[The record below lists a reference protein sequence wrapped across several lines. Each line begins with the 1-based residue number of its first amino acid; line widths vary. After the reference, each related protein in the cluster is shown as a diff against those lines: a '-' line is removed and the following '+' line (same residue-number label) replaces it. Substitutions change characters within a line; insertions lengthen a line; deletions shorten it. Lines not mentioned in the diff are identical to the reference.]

1 MEEDTGQPRKR
12 LTAAAR
18 RQMILDAAR
27 DVFLESGLNGA
38 RLRDIADRVGIT
50 EAYLYR
56 HFASKTDLY
65 EAAVHEPVRQATE
78 AFTQRLESLVGPSPG
93 ARGCPPEVTM
103 TGLELVRRINEIMLE
118 FMLEAVPYLGVA
130 LFSDVA
136 SGGSFYRSKIY
147 PRVHEPVRFLLRSIK
162 GWPAPGIDPDLVVN
176 SMWGL
181 NYGIALDSLLREREA
196 GEAPERGGTVDVA
209 RTAERVTRLYAVG
222 IPEFKRAKA
231 AGARRS
237 G

>member
-18 RQMILDAAR
+18 REMILDAAR

-78 AFTQRLESLVGPSPG
+78 AFTQRLESLVGPEP
-93 ARGCPPEVTM
+93 M

-136 SGGSFYRSKIY
+136 SGGSFYRSRIY

-196 GEAPERGGTVDVA
+196 GEAPERGGTLDVA
-209 RTAERVTRLYAVG
+209 KTAERVTRLYAVG

>member
-1 MEEDTGQPRKR
+1 MEEETDQPRKR
-12 LTAAAR
+12 LTAAAQ

-56 HFASKTDLY
+56 HFASKADLY

-78 AFTQRLESLVGPSPG
+78 AFSQRLEALVGAEP
-93 ARGCPPEVTM
+93 M

-118 FMLEAVPYLGVA
+118 FMVEAVPYLGVA

-136 SGGSFYRSKIY
+136 SGG
-147 PRVHEPVRFLLRSIK
+147 
-162 GWPAPGIDPDLVVN
+162 
-176 SMWGL
+176 
-181 NYGIALDSLLREREA
+181 
-196 GEAPERGGTVDVA
+196 
-209 RTAERVTRLYAVG
+209 
-222 IPEFKRAKA
+222 
-231 AGARRS
+231 
-237 G
+237 

>member
-1 MEEDTGQPRKR
+1 MPELEEAQPRKR

-27 DVFLESGLNGA
+27 DVFVESGLNGA

-65 EAAVHEPVRQATE
+65 EAAVHAPVLEATG
-78 AFTQRLESLVGPSPG
+78 AF
-93 ARGCPPEVTM
+93 ARRVEELAGSDPM
-103 TGLELVRRINEIMLE
+103 TGLDLVRRINELMLE
-118 FMLEAVPYLGVA
+118 FMVDAVPYLGVA

-136 SGGSFYRSKIY
+136 SGGSFYHSEIY
-147 PRVHEPVRFLLRSIK
+147 PRVHEPVVLLLSGIK
-162 GWPAPGIDPDLVVN
+162 GWPPAGIERDLVAN

-181 NYGIALDSLLREREA
+181 NYGIALDALL
-196 GEAPERGGTVDVA
+196 RGGTVDVA

-222 IPEFKRAKA
+222 IPEFKRSKETAP
-231 AGARRS
+231 R
-237 G
+237 

>member
-1 MEEDTGQPRKR
+1 VPEEDKDQPRKR

-27 DVFLESGLNGA
+27 DVFLEGGLNGA

-56 HFASKTDLY
+56 HFDSKADLY
-65 EAAVHEPVRQATE
+65 EAAVHLPVHTAIETFS
-78 AFTQRLESLVGPSPG
+78 ARLEGLVGGDP
-93 ARGCPPEVTM
+93 M
-103 TGLELVRRINEIMLE
+103 TGVELVRRINEIMLE
-118 FMLEAVPYLGVA
+118 FMIEAVPYLGVA
-130 LFSDVA
+130 LFSDVG
-136 SGGSFYRSKIY
+136 SGGTFYQTKIY
-147 PRVHEPVRFLLRSIK
+147 PRVHEPVRFLLRSVK

-181 NYGIALDSLLREREA
+181 NYGIALDTLL
-196 GEAPERGGTVDVA
+196 RGGTVDVA
-209 RTAERVTRLYAVG
+209 KTADRVTRLYAVG

>member
-1 MEEDTGQPRKR
+1 MPEADEARPRKR

-27 DVFLESGLNGA
+27 DVFVESGLNGA

-65 EAAVHEPVRQATE
+65 EAAVHAPVLEATE
-78 AFTQRLESLVGPSPG
+78 SFARRLEELAGPEP
-93 ARGCPPEVTM
+93 M
-103 TGLELVRRINEIMLE
+103 TGLDLVRRINEVMLE
-118 FMLEAVPYLGVA
+118 FMVDAVSYLGVA

-136 SGGSFYRSKIY
+136 SGGSFYSSAIY
-147 PRVHEPVRFLLRSIK
+147 PRIHDPVVFLLRAIR
-162 GWPAPGIDPDLVVN
+162 GWPPPGIDPDLVVN

-181 NYGIALDSLLREREA
+181 NYGIALDALL
-196 GEAPERGGTVDVA
+196 RGGTIDVTK
-209 RTAERVTRLYAVG
+209 TAERVTRLYAVG
-222 IPEFKRAKA
+222 IPEFKRAKQA
-231 AGARRS
+231 ARG
-237 G
+237 

>member
-1 MEEDTGQPRKR
+1 MPEPEEAQPRKR

-27 DVFLESGLNGA
+27 DVFVESGLNGA

-65 EAAVHEPVRQATE
+65 EAAVHAPVLE
-78 AFTQRLESLVGPSPG
+78 AAAAF
-93 ARGCPPEVTM
+93 ARRVEELAGSDPM
-103 TGLELVRRINEIMLE
+103 TGLELVRRINELMLE
-118 FMLEAVPYLGVA
+118 FMVDAVPYLGVA

-136 SGGSFYRSKIY
+136 SGGSFYDSEIY
-147 PRVHEPVRFLLRSIK
+147 PSVHEPVVLLLSGIK
-162 GWPAPGIDPDLVVN
+162 GWPPPGIDGDLVAN

-181 NYGIALDSLLREREA
+181 NYGIALDALL
-196 GEAPERGGTVDVA
+196 RGGTVDVA

-222 IPEFKRAKA
+222 IPEFKRAKEV
-231 AGARRS
+231 ARR
-237 G
+237 

>member
-1 MEEDTGQPRKR
+1 VPAEDQGQPRKR

-27 DVFLESGLNGA
+27 DVFLEGGLNGA

-56 HFASKTDLY
+56 HFDSKADLY
-65 EAAVHEPVRQATE
+65 EAAVHLPVQTAIETFS
-78 AFTQRLESLVGPSPG
+78 ARLEGLVGGEP
-93 ARGCPPEVTM
+93 M
-103 TGLELVRRINEIMLE
+103 TGVELVRCINELMLE
-118 FMLEAVPYLGVA
+118 FMIEAVPYLGVA
-130 LFSDVA
+130 LFSDVG

-162 GWPAPGIDPDLVVN
+162 GWPPADVDPDLVVN

-181 NYGIALDSLLREREA
+181 NYGIALDTLL
-196 GEAPERGGTVDVA
+196 RGGTLDVA
-209 RTAERVTRLYAVG
+209 RTAERVSRLYAVG

>member
-1 MEEDTGQPRKR
+1 MEEATDQPRKR

-78 AFTQRLESLVGPSPG
+78 AFSQRLEALVGAEP
-93 ARGCPPEVTM
+93 M
-103 TGLELVRRINEIMLE
+103 TGLELVRRINEFMLE

-181 NYGIALDSLLREREA
+181 NYGIALDTLL
-196 GEAPERGGTVDVA
+196 RGGTVDVA
-209 RTAERVTRLYAVG
+209 KTAERVTRLYAVG

-231 AGARRS
+231 ASTRRS

>member
-1 MEEDTGQPRKR
+1 MPEEDKDQPRKR

-18 RQMILDAAR
+18 RQMILEAAR
-27 DVFLESGLNGA
+27 DVFLEGGLNGA

-56 HFASKTDLY
+56 HFDSKADLY
-65 EAAVHEPVRQATE
+65 EAAVHLPVHTAIETFS
-78 AFTQRLESLVGPSPG
+78 ARLEGLVGGGP
-93 ARGCPPEVTM
+93 M
-103 TGLELVRRINEIMLE
+103 TGVELVRRINEIMLE
-118 FMLEAVPYLGVA
+118 FMIEAVPYLGVA
-130 LFSDVA
+130 LFSDVS
-136 SGGSFYRSKIY
+136 SGGAFYQTKIY

-181 NYGIALDSLLREREA
+181 NYGIALDTLL
-196 GEAPERGGTVDVA
+196 RGGTIDLA
-209 RTAERVTRLYAVG
+209 RTADRVTRLYAVG

>member
-1 MEEDTGQPRKR
+1 MEEETDQPRKR

-78 AFTQRLESLVGPSPG
+78 AFSQRLEALVGAEP
-93 ARGCPPEVTM
+93 M

-118 FMLEAVPYLGVA
+118 FMVEAVPYLGVA

-147 PRVHEPVRFLLRSIK
+147 PRVHEPVRFLLRSVK

-181 NYGIALDSLLREREA
+181 NYGIALDTLL
-196 GEAPERGGTVDVA
+196 RGGTVDVA
-209 RTAERVTRLYAVG
+209 KTAERVTRLYAVG

-237 G
+237 S

>member
-1 MEEDTGQPRKR
+1 MPREEEDRQPRKR

-18 RQMILDAAR
+18 RQMILDAAH

-78 AFTQRLESLVGPSPG
+78 VFTARLEAVAGSETV
-93 ARGCPPEVTM
+93 
-103 TGLELVRRINEIMLE
+103 TGLELVRRVNGIMLE

-136 SGGSFYRSKIY
+136 SGAAFYQSKIY
-147 PRVHEPVRFLLRSIK
+147 PRIHEPVLFLLRSIK

-181 NYGIALDSLLREREA
+181 NYGIALDTLL
-196 GEAPERGGTVDVA
+196 RGGTVDVA
-209 RTAERVTRLYAVG
+209 RTAERVTRLYAGG

-231 AGARRS
+231 AGARR
-237 G
+237 